1 MGWEKILKGKIST
14 SDIKILNYI
23 LRDGEFRTIN
33 KIMDEI
39 YDLIQKNKK
48 SGRSGTRR
56 TPIQITTFGQSQ
68 SKMKGFMTNSPDY
81 ESRDTGNKTDL
92 SIRRRPIKE
101 YRYIGE

>member
-48 SGRSGTRR
+48 LGRSGTRR
-56 TPIQITTFGQSQ
+56 SPIQITTFGQSK
-68 SKMKGFMTNSPDY
+68 SKMKGFISVFLTSAVPNL
-81 ESRDTGNKTDL
+81 TANIQIGNDF
-92 SIRRRPIKE
+92 SV
-101 YRYIGE
+101 